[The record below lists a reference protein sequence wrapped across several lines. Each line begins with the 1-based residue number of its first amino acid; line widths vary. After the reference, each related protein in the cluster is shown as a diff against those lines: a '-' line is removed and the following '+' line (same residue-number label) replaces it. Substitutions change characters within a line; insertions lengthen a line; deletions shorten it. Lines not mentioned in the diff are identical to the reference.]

1 MAGATRSWSTGRD
14 VIPRISAQLCRR
26 CLPLATNKELPRQGP
41 RPGPHRDSTPGGG
54 VPGVLTPMGWARSTW
69 FRRGEEFTGTMRPL
83 TFQFHDAP
91 RPRGS
96 LGPKVP
102 IYS

>member
-14 VIPRISAQLCRR
+14 VIAHQR
-26 CLPLATNKELPRQGP
+26 ATVSSVFASRHRQGATTTRTTTGATSRQHP
-41 RPGPHRDSTPGGG
+41 RRGGAG
-54 VPGVLTPMGWARSTW
+54 GADTIEVDAVTW